1 MVDVLLAPTCPFT
14 SVCTLVYVHVLYIY
28 TLKSHAYATHTL
40 RNIHTCLDLHFSSHL
55 DPWPMSCTLWSLTSC
70 FETKSNLTVSLEN
83 KRPNPG
89 LSSGPTGNFLRAIRK
104 WWGVF
109 CFSIVWSSEED
120 EARWKIAPKKR
131 VCDCH
136 LGGIHRRPLLRMLRG
151 DNCFSKSHSSTWS
164 TGPDK
169 QWPWGSCGSS

>member
-1 MVDVLLAPTCPFT
+1 MVVDVLLALTCPFT

-28 TLKSHAYATHTL
+28 TQNTCICHTHAEKYTYM
-40 RNIHTCLDLHFSSHL
+40 
-55 DPWPMSCTLWSLTSC
+55 PWPSLFFTFGPVASVLYPVVTDILFWDKKQLDC
-70 FETKSNLTVSLEN
+70 VTRDLT
-83 KRPNPG
+83 NPG

-109 CFSIVWSSEED
+109 YLSIVWSSEED
-120 EARWKIAPKKR
+120 EARWKTAPKKR

-151 DNCFSKSHSSTWS
+151 DNCFSQSHSSTWS

-169 QWPWGSCGSS
+169 QWPWGSWGSS